1 MAKTR
6 STAITSRKRIA
17 AIKAAPT
24 SKAISKPASKLAKT
38 TALLNGKSSKKAIT
52 KKLAKTVKGQKYL
65 DLGLLLDVTSSMYS
79 WIARAKNTLKTII
92 DNVKKSCDGLT
103 VRVSFVGYRDHCD
116 SKRFDI
122 MNFGEDIDAVKRFIE
137 KVSASGG
144 GDWPE
149 DVTGGMN

>member
-17 AIKAAPT
+17 ATKLAPT
-24 SKAISKPASKLAKT
+24 SKAISKPA
-38 TALLNGKSSKKAIT
+38 SKKAIT
-52 KKLAKTVKGQKYL
+52 KKLAKTVKGRMPRIKLELSKKYL
-65 DLGLLLDVTSSMYS
+65 DLGLLLDVTSSMWS
-79 WIARAKNTLKTII
+79 WIARAKNTLKIII

-103 VRVSFVGYRDHCD
+103 VRVCFVGYRDHCD

-122 MNFGEDIDAVKRFIE
+122 MNFGEDIDAVKQFIE